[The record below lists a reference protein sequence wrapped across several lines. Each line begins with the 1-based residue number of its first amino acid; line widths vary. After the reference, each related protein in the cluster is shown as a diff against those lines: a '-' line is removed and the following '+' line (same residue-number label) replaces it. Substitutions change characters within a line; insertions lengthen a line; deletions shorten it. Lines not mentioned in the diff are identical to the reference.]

1 MACFGDINVSQGSVA
16 TYARCGGSFNIHLT
30 PNLPRN
36 LPVKNTFYR
45 LRIDRIMVMSLWP
58 RFFGPSCRQ
67 IQPFILGGV
76 TFYFWSAVRLE
87 GPKPEAQRTDRGCG
101 FGEGKLAPSP
111 SARGFRKRCKLPSG
125 VRGGATA
132 AKRFSYI
139 PEAPEGLSRNLLRPS
154 PPCPPP

>member
-58 RFFGPSCRQ
+58 RFLAHPVGRSSRSYWGEWLSIFGQQWGSKGRSQRLKGPTE
-67 IQPFILGGV
+67 G
-76 TFYFWSAVRLE
+76 AVLE
-87 GPKPEAQRTDRGCG
+87 E
-101 FGEGKLAPSP
+101 KLAPSP

-154 PPCPPP
+154 PPCPP